1 MRKGI
6 DSVMVWVGEDIHGM
20 SNIVI
25 QTSYDVYDG
34 YSITKFN
41 LGDKKVTLTFDK
53 MVIMNVYSSGTGQ
66 TIIKPDTMTDGE
78 FFKDVIGL
86 EIDQFMDDVFNRIS
100 MGPYYEALDDLN
112 YDLVDGNGL
121 CISTIYEYLN
131 GLQITSLRY
140 SVVDD
145 FNADRVKI
153 VKFEDVKGLLSESD
167 LEEITRYQ
175 LEIDEPEV

>member
-6 DSVMVWVGEDIHGM
+6 DSVVVWVGEDIHGM

-34 YSITKFN
+34 YSITNFN

-53 MVIMNVYSSGTGQ
+53 IVTMNVYSSGTGQ
-66 TIIKPDTMTDGE
+66 AINKPDTMTDSE

-86 EIDQFMDDVFNRIS
+86 DYDQFMDDVFNRIS
-100 MGPYYEALDDLN
+100 MGPYYERLEDLN
-112 YDLVDGNGL
+112 YDLLDCRGL
-121 CISTIYEYLN
+121 RINTIYEYVN
-131 GLQITSLRY
+131 GAQIISLRY
-140 SVVDD
+140 NLEDM
-145 FNADRVKI
+145 FGNTEI

-167 LEEITRYQ
+167 LEEITQYQ
-175 LEIDEPEV
+175 SEIDKPEI